1 MEEGI
6 ELCSQHNSSLQLNST
21 KKLGTGCDPL
31 DKLLGGG
38 LRSGEVLLVFGERG
52 TAKTALI
59 FQTMVN
65 AASRGLKSM
74 MIYSEG
80 RVPLQRLKEIA
91 HPRWFT
97 LSELMW
103 IVEVKDFKEQDL
115 LVENIEQQMP
125 PKADLLVIDSI
136 TARYRAALGEHE
148 ENISINK
155 SLNRELA
162 LIKDLCRR
170 TGLTVMMTSEV
181 TAKLNGKGVQP
192 VASSILTYWADRV
205 LRLEKVH
212 GELRKVVLMKPTPPR
227 EAIIK
232 LATRGLIGTSEV

>member
-1 MEEGI
+1 MGGQVI
-6 ELCSQHNSSLQLNST
+6 LGTVSI

-31 DKLLGGG
+31 DDLLGGG

-52 TAKTALI
+52 TGKTALI
-59 FQTMVN
+59 FQTMAS

-80 RVPLQRLKEIA
+80 HAPLQRLKEIA
-91 HPRWFT
+91 HPKWST

-115 LVENIEQQMP
+115 LVENIERQMP
-125 PKADLLVIDSI
+125 PKADLLAIDSI
-136 TARYRAALGEHE
+136 TACYRAALGKHE

-170 TGLTVMMTSEV
+170 TGLAVMMTSEV
-181 TAKLNGKGVQP
+181 TVKMNGKGVQP

-205 LRLEKVH
+205 LRLEKIH
-212 GELRKVVLMKPTPPR
+212 GELRKVVLVKPPPTR

-232 LATRGLIGTSEV
+232 LAARGLIGTSEA

>member
-1 MEEGI
+1 MGGHVI
-6 ELCSQHNSSLQLNST
+6 LGAVSI
-21 KKLGTGCDPL
+21 KKLSIGCDPL
-31 DKLLGGG
+31 DDLLGGG
-38 LRSGEVLLVFGERG
+38 LKSGEVLLIFGERG
-52 TAKTALI
+52 TGKTTLI

-65 AASRGLKSM
+65 AATRGLRSM

-80 RVPLQRLKEIA
+80 HAPLQRLKEIA
-91 HPRWFT
+91 HPKWST

-103 IVEVKDFKEQDL
+103 IVEVKDFREQDL

-125 PKADLLVIDSI
+125 SKAELLTLDSI
-136 TARYRAALGEHE
+136 TACYRAALGEHG

-155 SLNRELA
+155 SLNREVA

-181 TAKLNGKGVQP
+181 TAQLDGKGVQP
-192 VASSILTYWADRV
+192 VAASILTYWADRV

-212 GELRKVVLMKPTPPR
+212 GDLRRIVLMKPTPLQ

-232 LATRGLIGTSEV
+232 LSARGLIGTNEV

>member
-1 MEEGI
+1 MGTVSI
-6 ELCSQHNSSLQLNST
+6 
-21 KKLGTGCDPL
+21 KKLTTGCDPL
-31 DKLLGGG
+31 DNLLDGGP
-38 LRSGEVLLVFGERG
+38 RPGEVLLVFGERG
-52 TAKTALI
+52 TGKTALI
-59 FQTMVN
+59 FQTMAS
-65 AASRGLKSM
+65 AASRGLRSM

-80 RVPLQRLKEIA
+80 HAPLQRLKEIA
-91 HPRWFT
+91 HPRWST

-115 LVENIEQQMP
+115 LVENIERQMP

-136 TARYRAALGEHE
+136 TACYRAALGEHE

-162 LIKDLCRR
+162 LIKDMCRR
-170 TGLTVMMTSEV
+170 TGLVAVMTSEV
-181 TAKLNGKGVQP
+181 TAQLNGKGVQP

-212 GELRKVVLMKPTPPR
+212 GDLRKVVLVKPPPPR
-227 EAIIK
+227 EALIK
-232 LATRGLIGTSEV
+232 LAARGLIRTTEV

>member
-1 MEEGI
+1 LGTLSI
-6 ELCSQHNSSLQLNST
+6 
-21 KKLGTGCDPL
+21 KKLTTGCDPL
-31 DKLLGGG
+31 DGLLDGG
-38 LRSGEVLLVFGERG
+38 LKSGEVLLVFGERG
-52 TAKTALI
+52 GGKTTLI
-59 FQTMVN
+59 FQTMAN

-80 RVPLQRLKEIA
+80 HAPLQRLKEIA
-91 HPRWFT
+91 HPKWST

-115 LVENIEQQMP
+115 LVENIERQMP
-125 PKADLLVIDSI
+125 PKANLLVIDSI
-136 TARYRAALGEHE
+136 TACYRVALGEHE
-148 ENISINK
+148 ENIAINK

-170 TGLTVMMTSEV
+170 TGLTVVMTSEV
-181 TAKLNGKGVQP
+181 TAQMNGQGVQP

-212 GELRKVVLMKPTPPR
+212 GELRKTVLMKPPPPR
-227 EAIIK
+227 EVIIK
-232 LATRGLIGTSEV
+232 LATKGLIGTTEA